1 MSVITSQFNYE
12 LNQNSPVIGDVERI
26 VEYDENGTEKVTFR
40 KVDYPSITKSLGV
53 SSDWSLKSLLA
64 AGVNPNFPIH
74 TGSVS
79 RLENASEIES
89 VAVDVENFFNESK
102 NVENNG

>member
-1 MSVITSQFNYE
+1 MSVISSQFNYG
-12 LNQNSPVIGDVERI
+12 LNQNSPVIGDVERV
-26 VEYDENGTEKVTFR
+26 VEYDEDGSEKVTFR

-79 RLENASEIES
+79 RLENASELES
-89 VAVDVENFFNESK
+89 VAKDVDNMFNESEK
-102 NVENNG
+102 VENNG